1 MTETEKAL
9 ACLEVLAAWR
19 ADRYESWIAVGMA
32 LKSAGASL
40 DAWDTWSRQSGKYQP
55 GACERKWNSFNGSL
69 AGGVTL
75 GTIAAWALEDNDG
88 QPTWEKNPGQPL
100 NWESEIGRDRST
112 MNRPSVHN
120 EPTTSIPD
128 PAADWAPGDLVRY
141 LEALYQ
147 PEECVSY
154 AVESRQEADGRWVP
168 SGLGNYWQTR
178 TDLVARI
185 NKYQGDLPSAIGS
198 WRPECGAWIRP
209 NPMDGQGIKNDNVS
223 DYRHVLVEADSMPIA
238 DQLAA
243 IRRLQLPCAAIVHSG
258 GKSIHAIVKI
268 DAGKDYQLYR
278 RRIATLFDALREIGF
293 EPDRQ
298 CRNPARL
305 SRMPG
310 IERAGKPQYLIAL
323 QTGLPSWQAWEA
335 WRKAEEEKPPD
346 GEPLPQIKT
355 LAELVRVQSGHDP
368 DELLK
373 YRYLSRGGGLLLV
386 AQTGAGKSS
395 FVMQAAMLWAL
406 ERPFFGITPARPLR
420 TLIVQAENDE
430 GDMAEM
436 RDGVLESIDLD
447 AESRDLVLSSVRTV
461 YDNAHTSHQFGQVLR
476 SLLTATPTDLLV
488 IDPALA
494 YLGGDSGQQK
504 DVSLFL
510 RNILNPILTEFRI
523 GLILVHHTTKPPK
536 GDERSKWQGG
546 DFAYLGAG
554 AAEWG
559 NWARGIINIEA
570 KETVYKLRLPKRG
583 KRIGWR
589 DAENNAEV
597 LRYIAHA
604 KDPAQIYWREADFD
618 EIPLEGDKSAAGASQ
633 QRTQTPKPPLEAYL
647 PLAVELSA
655 KGPVQTTIFRASLDG
670 LTVDDIRMSRTYE
683 RALFDMLTKGDNP
696 PLAVTKKRVGF
707 AQFIGAPDAILKLE
721 NDQKTQKLNF

>member
-1 MTETEKAL
+1 MTDQEKAL
-9 ACLEVLAAWR
+9 ACLAALASWR
-19 ADRYESWIAVGMA
+19 ADTYENWITVGMA

-40 DAWDTWSRQSGKYQP
+40 ADWDTWSRLSGKYHP

-69 AGGVTL
+69 SGGVTL
-75 GTIAAWALEDNDG
+75 GTIAAWAFEDSG
-88 QPTWEKNPGQPL
+88 GKQLWEREKEPGRPL
-100 NWESEIGRDRST
+100 DWESEIGRDR
-112 MNRPSVHN
+112 
-120 EPTTSIPD
+120 EPGNHKPQAIPG
-128 PAADWAPGDLVRY
+128 PAGDWSSGDMIRY
-141 LEALYQ
+141 LEALYR
-147 PEECVSY
+147 PDEHVSY
-154 AVESRQEADGRWVP
+154 AVESRQGEDGRWVP
-168 SGLGNYWQTR
+168 AGQGTFWMTR
-178 TDLVARI
+178 TELIARI
-185 NKYQGDLPSAIGS
+185 NKYPGDLPSAIGS

-209 NPMDGQGIKNDNVS
+209 NPMDGQGIRNENVS
-223 DYRHVLVEADSMPIA
+223 DYRHVLIEADAMPIA

-243 IRRLQLPCAAIVHSG
+243 IRRLKLPCAAIVHSG

-268 DAGKDYQLYR
+268 DADKDYQLYR
-278 RRIATLFDALREIGF
+278 RRVAQLFDALREIGF

-305 SRMPG
+305 SRLPG
-310 IERAGKPQYLIAL
+310 IERNGNPQYLIAL
-323 QTGLPSWQAWEA
+323 QAGLPSWQAWES
-335 WRKAEEEKPPD
+335 WRTAAEQKPSE

-355 LAELVRVQSGHDP
+355 LAELVRVHSGQDP

-395 FVMQAAMLWAL
+395 FVMQAAMMWAM
-406 ERPFFGITPARPLR
+406 ERPFFGINPARPLR

-436 RDGVLESIDLD
+436 RDGVLESMDLD
-447 AESRDLVLSSVRTV
+447 TEARDLVLSSVRTI
-461 YDNAHTSHQFGQVLR
+461 YDNAHTSHQFGHVLR
-476 SLLTATPTDLLV
+476 ALLATTPTDLLV

-559 NWARGIINIEA
+559 NWARGIMNIEA
-570 KETVYKLRLPKRG
+570 TGEIYKLRLPKRG

-589 DAENNAEV
+589 DAENNAEIV
-597 LRYIAHA
+597 RYIAHA
-604 KDPAQIYWREADFD
+604 KDPASIYWREADFD
-618 EIPLEGDKSAAGASQ
+618 EIPIQGNPSAQEPGRGRPQ
-633 QRTQTPKPPLEAYL
+633 VPKPPLTAYL
-647 PLAVELSA
+647 PLAMEIVA
-655 KGPVQTTIFRASLDG
+655 QKPVQVTVFRAAIERLC
-670 LTVDDIRMSRTYE
+670 VDHIKLGQIDS
-683 RALFDMLTKGDNP
+683 RALFDLMTKEDNP
-696 PLAVTKKRVGF
+696 PLSVTKRRKDTTQFVGL
-707 AQFIGAPDAILKLE
+707 PDAVLKVE
-721 NDQKTQKLNF
+721 NDQISAKLDL

>member
-1 MTETEKAL
+1 MTDQEKAL
-9 ACLEVLAAWR
+9 ACIAALASWR
-19 ADRYESWIAVGMA
+19 ADTYENWITVGMA
-32 LKSAGASL
+32 LKSSGCALSDW
-40 DAWDTWSRQSGKYQP
+40 DAWSRQSGKYQP
-55 GACERKWNSFNGSL
+55 GACERKWTSFNGSL

-75 GTIAAWALEDNDG
+75 GTIAAWALEDNHG
-88 QPTWEKNPGQPL
+88 KPTWEHEKEPGRPL
-100 NWESEIGRDRST
+100 DWESEIGRDR
-112 MNRPSVHN
+112 
-120 EPTTSIPD
+120 EPGKPKPEEIPGPD
-128 PAADWAPGDLVRY
+128 ADWHGDLIRY
-141 LEALYQ
+141 LEALFQ
-147 PEECVSY
+147 PDEIVSY
-154 AVESRQEADGRWVP
+154 AVESRPDGDRWVP
-168 SGLGNYWQTR
+168 AGQGTYWMTR
-178 TDLVARI
+178 ADLVARI
-185 NKYQGDLPSAIGS
+185 NKYPDDLPSAIGS
-198 WRPECGAWIRP
+198 WRTECGAWIRP
-209 NPMDGQGIKNDNVS
+209 NPMDGHGIRNDNVS
-223 DYRHVLVEADSMPIA
+223 DFRHVLVENDHISMA

-243 IRRLQLPCAAIVHSG
+243 IRQLKLPCAAIVHSG
-258 GKSIHAIVKI
+258 GKSVHAIVKI

-278 RRIATLFDALREIGF
+278 RRVATLFDALREIGF

-310 IERAGKPQYLIAL
+310 IERNGNPQYLIAL
-323 QTGLPSWQAWEA
+323 QAGLPSWQAWEA
-335 WRKAEEEKPPD
+335 WRTAEEQKPPD

-395 FVMQAAMLWAL
+395 FVMQAAMMWAL
-406 ERPFFGITPARPLR
+406 KRPFFGIIPARPIR

-436 RDGVLESIDLD
+436 RDGVLESIDLETD
-447 AESRDLVLSSVRTV
+447 EKDLVLSSVRTI

-476 SLLTATPTDLLV
+476 SLLATTPTDLLV

-559 NWARGIINIEA
+559 NWARGIMNIEA
-570 KETVYKLRLPKRG
+570 TGDIYKLRLPKRG

-589 DAENNAEV
+589 DAENNAEIV
-597 LRYIAHA
+597 RYIAHA
-604 KDPAQIYWREADFD
+604 KDPGQIYWRETDFD
-618 EIPLEGDKSAAGASQ
+618 EIPIQGNTSPQDGRGRPQ
-633 QRTQTPKPPLEAYL
+633 VPKPPLTAYL
-647 PLAVELSA
+647 PLAMEIVA
-655 KGPVQTTIFRASLDG
+655 QKPVQVSVFRAEIDHL
-670 LTVDDIRMSRTYE
+670 LVDNIKLSRSDS
-683 RALFDMLTKGDNP
+683 RALFDLLTQDENP
-696 PLAVTKKRVGF
+696 SLAVTKQRRRLP
-707 AQFIGAPDAILKLE
+707 QFIGLKDAILKIE
-721 NDQKTQKLNF
+721 NDQISTKLEL